1 MPAKSIVSGKGLVI
15 ESLLPASPREGVL
28 VEHAGK
34 KNKPEPCSLF
44 VPYAAFSAAMRFSL
58 DHLRAKALVA
68 LEEALEES
76 RLAPVRR
83 SWALRFSLAFL
94 SNFSTERDPFDDY
107 WAALV
112 EPKQPPRYASVNV
125 ALNRIYRAVGVERD
139 HAFSLRFRQ
148 L

>member
-1 MPAKSIVSGKGLVI
+1 MAVVSRA
-15 ESLLPASPREGVL
+15 EA
-28 VEHAGK
+28 
-34 KNKPEPCSLF
+34 
-44 VPYAAFSAAMRFSL
+44 FSL
-58 DHLRAKALVA
+58 DHLRAKALAA

-76 RLAPVRR
+76 RIAPVRR

-94 SNFSTERDPFDDY
+94 SNFATERGPFDDY

-125 ALNRIYRAVGVERD
+125 ALNRIYRAVGVKRD

-148 L
+148 H